1 MSAKE
6 EIKKVLLTEP
16 LKYALGRLLPPLTL
30 FLLAVIPQIRD
41 RILAAIPAWLL
52 LLLACAEL
60 VAIMILL
67 TFVHSLRGER
77 RGLRKKLE
85 TRPTYMFG
93 VGWDENQNPLCPSCE
108 TPLSST
114 YEGVGA
120 FAVGNFPVIGGS
132 PRLRCL
138 KCCNKSVEIIDDE
151 GRGLSLGEA
160 KKRVLAATQP
170 SPVVK

>member
-16 LKYALGRLLPPLTL
+16 LKHLLAWLLPPLGL
-30 FLLAVIPQIRD
+30 SLLAVIPQIRD
-41 RILAAIPAWLL
+41 RILAAVSPRMLL
-52 LLLACAEL
+52 VLASAEL
-60 VAIMILL
+60 VVIGGLV
-67 TFVHSLRGER
+67 TYTRYLRKER
-77 RGLRKKLE
+77 RGLSEKLE
-85 TRPTYMFG
+85 AKPTYMFG
-93 VGWDENQNPLCPSCE
+93 VGWDENQNPLCPSCG

-114 YEGVGA
+114 DEGVA
-120 FAVGNFPVIGGS
+120 SFAVGHFPAVGGN

-160 KKRVLAATQP
+160 KKRVLASARRSTI
-170 SPVVK
+170 VK